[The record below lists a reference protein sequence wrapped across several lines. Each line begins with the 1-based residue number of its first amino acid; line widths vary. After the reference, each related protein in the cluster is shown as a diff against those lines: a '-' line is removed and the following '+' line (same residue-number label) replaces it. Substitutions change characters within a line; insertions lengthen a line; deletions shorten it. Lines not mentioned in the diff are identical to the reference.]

1 MKERKERI
9 KIQIKPQ
16 TSKTKSNNQK
26 QVRYVN
32 GVKTYYKAGA
42 WYCDWNY
49 YQQAKEQQ
57 GIRANEDV
65 FCSWCEKWDLS
76 PTG

>member
-1 MKERKERI
+1 MKKKAKSSI
-9 KIQIKPQ
+9 N
-16 TSKTKSNNQK
+16 TTTNKTNNQK
-26 QVRYVN
+26 RTRN
-32 GVKTYYKAGA
+32 IDGIRAYYIVGI

-49 YQQAKEQQ
+49 YQHVKEQQ
-57 GIRANEDV
+57 GIRANVDV